1 MQRAIV
7 VFVVCF
13 YQTSFDLKSYGK
25 LYFSLKRWEILG
37 GGARLVR
44 LVQEPGEGENF
55 RRGVVARIFSGF
67 KRL

>member
-1 MQRAIV
+1 M

-13 YQTSFDLKSYGK
+13 YQTSFDLKLYGK

-37 GGARLVR
+37 GKKLVGP
-44 LVQEPGEGENF
+44 VPEPGEGENF

>member
-7 VFVVCF
+7 VFAVCF

-25 LYFSLKRWEILG
+25 LYFPLKRWEILG
-37 GGARLVR
+37 GKKLVGPIQV
-44 LVQEPGEGENF
+44 LGEGENF
-55 RRGVVARIFSGF
+55 RRGVVARILSRF

>member
-37 GGARLVR
+37 AGGLVCP
-44 LVQEPGEGENF
+44 VQEPGEGENF